1 MLHALV
7 ASFALHFLGTAGSGL
22 AASNRRGTTLRLT
35 EADEQSW
42 PTPARSFAELQQAQV
57 DEKEAAEA
65 AALASP
71 KPFVAD
77 DGSFSVPAL
86 TTVAVFV
93 AGAAFFFSGISGG
106 GIARFDDESPEVQAC
121 IQRASTRNEASA
133 CLPPVPLD

>member
-7 ASFALHFLGTAGSGL
+7 ASFALHFLGTGSGL

-65 AALASP
+65 AALARP